1 MSNAVPDRLG
11 DGLGLL
17 VDLLEHEGL
26 EAGLLR
32 ALVVPVELR
41 GFVLDGAAIRALED
55 RALGPQRDD
64 LSVARELHGA
74 RLAEKRSRVRGEEHL
89 VTPDPDHEW
98 HLVACA
104 DEEARMVVMDHDER
118 EVALELVERETHS
131 LDEIALVVALDEM
144 SDRLRVRLGRERVAV
159 SSEARRQLAVVLDD
173 PVEDDRELRGLTAR
187 QWMRVRLGDSA
198 VRRPACVAEPGGR
211 GGAVRPGALLQI
223 AERADGADVIEAVM
237 LRGARCPTES

>member
-1 MSNAVPDRLG
+1 MSNAVADRLG

-89 VTPDPDHEW
+89 VTPDPDHER

-104 DEEARMVVMDHDER
+104 DEEARVVVMDHDER

-159 SSEARRQLAVVLDD
+159 GSEARRQLAVVLDD
-173 PVEDDRELRGLTAR
+173 PVEDDRELRGSQPASGCAFASVTPPCVAQRVWPSPVVAVEPFDPARSFRLPSGPTAR
-187 QWMRVRLGDSA
+187 
-198 VRRPACVAEPGGR
+198 
-211 GGAVRPGALLQI
+211 
-223 AERADGADVIEAVM
+223 
-237 LRGARCPTES
+237 T